1 MEFTEVIKN
10 RYSCK
15 KFSNEKVDKEKLNAI
30 LIISGKR
37 TLDKRKMIVYNAII
51 SNCK

>member
-1 MEFTEVIKN
+1 LGIKFLYL
-10 RYSCK
+10 RIMCELLS
-15 KFSNEKVDKEKLNAI
+15 KEKINAI

-37 TLDKRKMIVYNAII
+37 TLDKRKMIVYNANI

>member
-1 MEFTEVIKN
+1 MGELL
-10 RYSCK
+10 S
-15 KFSNEKVDKEKLNAI
+15 KEKINAI

-37 TLDKRKMIVYNAII
+37 TLDKRKMIVYNANI